1 MSYETDNFLTKN
13 RDFVV
18 AEHQLLLEASS
29 QPYVAQLFPPDRD
42 DGDQVRPHPT
52 WTSALLPRPARA
64 LPTGKAEHHRLR
76 PSRLHHY
83 VARTGAVVDYTYFIC
98 ILFNFSCPACAYPA
112 CLRLE

>member
-42 DGDQVRPHPT
+42 DGDQVRPHST
-52 WTSALLPRPARA
+52 WTTALLPRPARA
-64 LPTGKAEHHRLR
+64 LLTGKAEHHRVQPCDPAGCITVVLGGCAR
-76 PSRLHHY
+76 
-83 VARTGAVVDYTYFIC
+83 VARTH
-98 ILFNFSCPACAYPA
+98 SA
-112 CLRLE
+112 CLKSK